1 MSPLAPPVPVQL
13 DRQMG
18 HGQAHFSHNLNWWY
32 YLHSEISLKK
42 VLKQILKIA
51 EFWFLA
57 FFFFTSLRVTS
68 TLTHLDAHGLIHIP
82 CCMVTLLLLEGKKQ
96 DTVSIVI
103 SGI

>member
-1 MSPLAPPVPVQL
+1 MFKVVEIMSPLAPPVPVQL

-57 FFFFTSLRVTS
+57 FFFF
-68 TLTHLDAHGLIHIP
+68 
-82 CCMVTLLLLEGKKQ
+82 LLP
-96 DTVSIVI
+96 
-103 SGI
+103 